1 MKQDN
6 DDKVVD
12 KNDTSKKSSSAEL
25 KDDANVFVG
34 WIEGLP
40 VILKLILCIP
50 VIDVVWSVWRLMKAI
65 AVNDP
70 VRIVLALLFLIL
82 GIPFIWVLDLVFV
95 LLTGNGFWF

>member
-12 KNDTSKKSSSAEL
+12 KEETGNKGSAQEL
-25 KDDANVFVG
+25 SDDASVFVG

-40 VILKLILCIP
+40 AIVKLVLCIP
-50 VIDVVWSVWRLMKAI
+50 VVDAVWSVWRLMKAI
-65 AVNDP
+65 AVNDGA
-70 VRIVLALLFLIL
+70 RIVLALLLLVL